1 MIDLP
6 YIKLHTD
13 AVEPTYGSEVAGC
26 FDFYAIDDIIV
37 PARSCTSTNLQI
49 AVAVPDEYVLE
60 IYSRSGHGFNNQTR
74 LSNCVGLIDADYRGA
89 LHVQLRNDSNLT
101 LVIPKG
107 KACAQ
112 GKLAPRLPV
121 SFKLSDSLP
130 ATARG
135 ENGFGSTDS

>member
-26 FDFYAIDDIIV
+26 FDFYAIEDLVV

-74 LSNCVGLIDADYRGA
+74 LSNCVGLIDADYRGP
-89 LHVQLRNDSNLT
+89 LQVQLRNDSDLT

-112 GKLAPRLPV
+112 GKLALRLPV

-130 ATARG
+130 ETARG